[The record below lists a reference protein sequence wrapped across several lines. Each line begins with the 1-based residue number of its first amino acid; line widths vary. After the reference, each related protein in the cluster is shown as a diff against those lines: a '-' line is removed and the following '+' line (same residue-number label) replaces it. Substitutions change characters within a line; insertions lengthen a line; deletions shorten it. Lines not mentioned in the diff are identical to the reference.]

1 MIARPT
7 TAEYRRRRYL
17 SVVTV
22 SHPHAVHET
31 CVCVCSRTCHER
43 LFFRS
48 ELWGHSLAGPIFP
61 PYLGFLKYRCA
72 YKYKYI
78 EACQIFRRAI
88 HHRTRL
94 LASRAKRSR
103 KTSPTPLREPC
114 MLCSLRERRGQGGF
128 SSEGNNTIKESTN
141 STSSDRRRSLFKF
154 CNRHVFNIFVNKITI
169 KTETHTNDQQLIY

>member
-22 SHPHAVHET
+22 SHPNAAHET
-31 CVCVCSRTCHER
+31 WVCVCVCSRTCHER

-78 EACQIFRRAI
+78 GACQIFRRAI

-114 MLCSLRERRGQGGF
+114 MLCSLRERRGQGEDF
-128 SSEGNNTIKESTN
+128 SLKKIIRLKESTDL
-141 STSSDRRRSLFKF
+141 TSSDRRRSLFKF
-154 CNRHVFNIFVNKITI
+154 CNRHVLNK
-169 KTETHTNDQQLIY
+169 